1 MGTSLGIGS
10 NACCTRALVTRNRA
24 HAVLAN
30 LKAQN
35 SALHVTT
42 ERLVDTNSEI
52 MARLNKQSEH
62 VIALQEAL
70 AAAQAS
76 QPPRDMQQKT
86 PGMRNVLEHVL
97 MQDLHGRFTSWQAWR
112 PPERQI

>member
-1 MGTSLGIGS
+1 M
-10 NACCTRALVTRNRA
+10 TREGA

-52 MARLNKQSEH
+52 MARLNKQSDH

-70 AAAQAS
+70 ADAQAS
-76 QPPRDMQQKT
+76 QPPQDMQQQT
-86 PGMRNVLEHVL
+86 PGMLIARLRAL
-97 MQDLHGRFTSWQAWR
+97 YTSTCRRRTCMAVPLPSGPGALRSDKVEVVQN
-112 PPERQI
+112 